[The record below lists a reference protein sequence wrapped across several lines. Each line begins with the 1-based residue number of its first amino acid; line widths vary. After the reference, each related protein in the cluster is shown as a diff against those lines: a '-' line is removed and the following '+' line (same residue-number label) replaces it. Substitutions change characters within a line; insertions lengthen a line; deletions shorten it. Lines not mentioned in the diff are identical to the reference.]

1 MVSQFKL
8 CTSYSALLLM
18 YFEEA
23 NLAGANKVYR
33 FTHVDEFP
41 KATVYLNTVF
51 NSLKCFTKVSQSYKL
66 ITPKSKHLDL
76 TQWPQTTQTNL

>member
-1 MVSQFKL
+1 MVIQFKL

-23 NLAGANKVYR
+23 NLAGTNKTYR
-33 FTHVDEFP
+33 FTHVDEFT

-51 NSLKCFTKVSQSYKL
+51 NSLK
-66 ITPKSKHLDL
+66 ITPKYLKVTS
-76 TQWPQTTQTNL
+76 W